1 MPPNTMSITED
12 KKSKRQFIQETAA
25 MLFREKGFAATS
37 MRDLAKAVDLQASS
51 LYNHFP
57 SKQEILWEICRENA
71 TRFLDGMK
79 AIQEQYQHPA
89 KKVEALIRLHIQ
101 IATSDATSVTSFN
114 DEWRHLTEPHL
125 SNFRQMRKDYQDRF
139 RAIIEEGIA
148 SGEFRPIHP
157 MVALL
162 TLLSSVRWIYDW
174 YQTNKK
180 LTTND
185 LETQLSELVLKGL
198 FK

>member
-1 MPPNTMSITED
+1 MSITED

>member
-1 MPPNTMSITED
+1 MSLTED

-25 MLFREKGFAATS
+25 LLFREKGFAATS

-71 TRFLDGMK
+71 DRFLEGMK
-79 AIQEQYQHPA
+79 AIEQQYLSPT

-114 DEWRHLTEPHL
+114 DEWRQLTEPHL
-125 SNFRQMRKDYQDRF
+125 SSFRQMRKDYQDRF
-139 RAIIEEGIA
+139 RIIIEEGIA

-198 FK
+198 YR